1 VGFNFLKKLF
11 DRQLAAWLDR
21 ELDSVDLGA
30 LNASKPAIRAWYH
43 KALGV

>member
-1 VGFNFLKKLF
+1 MTFNFLRRLF

-21 ELDSVDLGA
+21 ELAATDLGA
-30 LNASKPAIRAWYH
+30 LNVAKDAIKAWYH